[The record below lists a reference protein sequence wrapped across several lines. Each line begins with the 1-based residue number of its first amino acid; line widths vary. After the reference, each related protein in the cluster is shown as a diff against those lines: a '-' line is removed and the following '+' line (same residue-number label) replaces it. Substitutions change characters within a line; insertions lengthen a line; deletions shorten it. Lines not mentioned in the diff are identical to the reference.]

1 MLDLL
6 IELVVL
12 SGGTRFG
19 LGCFRGLCRVG
30 SVFPWTLLSGGT
42 RFGWGCFRGLCRVGS
57 VFPWTLL
64 NRFRAFCLSG
74 GDPDSDSEELILI
87 PVEELR
93 TKEMRKLKKW
103 EN

>member
-6 IELVVL
+6 IELVV
-12 SGGTRFG
+12 
-19 LGCFRGLCRVG
+19 
-30 SVFPWTLLSGGT
+30 LSGGT

-74 GDPDSDSEELILI
+74 GGC
-87 PVEELR
+87 
-93 TKEMRKLKKW
+93 
-103 EN
+103 